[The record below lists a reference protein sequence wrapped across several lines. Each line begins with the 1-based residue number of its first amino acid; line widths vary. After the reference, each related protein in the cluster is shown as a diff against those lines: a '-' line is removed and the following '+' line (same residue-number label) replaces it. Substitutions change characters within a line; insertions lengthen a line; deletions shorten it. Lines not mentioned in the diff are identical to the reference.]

1 MLRYVVAMTLMLP
14 TAPACADASKL
25 VGTWK
30 LKSGYLVNLD
40 TKERRFIVG
49 EKPSGYLVA
58 TPDRIIVVITPED
71 LRKPDTDAD
80 RVHNYRSMFAY
91 SGKYTIDGEKFAT
104 KVDVYWNQT
113 GVGRYK
119 VRFYRFNG
127 DDELHIVS
135 AVTPIRNLN
144 WEKGHSVVEWVR
156 EK

>member
-1 MLRYVVAMTLMLP
+1 MFRYVVAITLML
-14 TAPACADASKL
+14 TSASAWADPSKL

-30 LKSGYLVNLD
+30 LKSGYLVNLE
-40 TKERRFIVG
+40 TKEQRFIVG
-49 EKPSGYLVA
+49 EKPNGYLVD
-58 TPDRIIVVITPED
+58 TPNRVIFVITPEN

-91 SGKYTIDGEKFAT
+91 SGKYTVDGEKFTT
-104 KVDVYWNQT
+104 KVDVSWNHT
-113 GVGRYK
+113 WVGTDQ
-119 VRFYRFNG
+119 VRFYRFKG

-135 AVTPIRNLN
+135 AVTPITSLN

>member
-1 MLRYVVAMTLMLP
+1 MLRYIVAITLMLP
-14 TAPACADASKL
+14 SASAWADPSKL

-30 LKSGYLVNLD
+30 LKSGYLVNLE

-58 TPDRIIVVITPED
+58 TQDRIIVVITPEN

-91 SGKYTIDGEKFAT
+91 SGKYTVDGEKFST
-104 KVDVYWNQT
+104 KVDVSWNHT
-113 GVGRYK
+113 WVGTDQ

-135 AVTPIRNLN
+135 AVTPITSLN